1 MSREGDAMNAAQTK
15 RLRGGGSKQPGVPTR
30 EAAAALA
37 IEALS
42 HIANDPEHIARF
54 LALTGIDAGAI
65 RVAAREPAFLAGVLE
80 YVCADERLLIACAG
94 HAGVLPAAIEKARL
108 AFGRNWERDVP

>member
-1 MSREGDAMNAAQTK
+1 MKATQTK
-15 RLRGGGSKQPGVPTR
+15 RFPGRGLGQTGVPTQD
-30 EAAAALA
+30 AAAALA

-42 HIANDPEHIARF
+42 YIANDPEHVSRF
-54 LALTGIDAGAI
+54 LALTGIDPGAI
-65 RVAAREPAFLAGVLE
+65 RTAAREPSFLAGVLE